1 MATTD
6 SSDQAEKVQRT
17 LTGAVSSNAMD
28 KSITVTIER
37 RIKHPVYGKYIRRST
52 KLHVHD
58 ENNECNK
65 GDIVVIEQ
73 TISVNKQRPARYRYK
88 PVIGNRMIV
97 GIEVPA
103 APEPERAVSRNSS
116 SRPSFSHCW

>member
-1 MATTD
+1 MAINESTAAE
-6 SSDQAEKVQRT
+6 SADQTEKVQRS
-17 LTGAVSSNAMD
+17 LTGSVTSAAMD
-28 KSITVTIER
+28 KSVTVTIER

-73 TISVNKQRPARYRYK
+73 CRPMSKTKSWRL
-88 PVIGNRMIV
+88 VEIV
-97 GIEVPA
+97 EKAGEA
-103 APEPERAVSRNSS
+103 
-116 SRPSFSHCW
+116 